1 MIVMEK
7 AMDKNISLII
17 NPCAGT
23 RRMHG
28 MLTDVVDRLNR
39 AGYKSTVFIT
49 GAKGDATEYAAKE
62 CIGSDLVICSG
73 GDGTFNEV
81 VNGLMKSG
89 LSIPIGYIPTGSTN
103 DFANSLHLSSDIM
116 TAVGDI
122 INGCVTDLDIGVI
135 NGQYF
140 SYVASTGI
148 FTRTTYSTPQNL
160 KNLLGHAAYV
170 LEGAKDLTSFIPMS
184 FDIECEEG
192 SFSGEYILGAVCNST
207 SLGGVLKLDPDVVDL
222 NDGLFELLFIRMPE
236 SLDEL
241 LRITNALSRKNYDC
255 DMIDFVSSSKVTIKC
270 EEPLD
275 WTLDGEL
282 CRCGETVT
290 IENIHN
296 AIKVITPGV
305 LVDL

>member
-1 MIVMEK
+1 
-7 AMDKNISLII
+7 MDKKVSMII

-23 RRMHG
+23 RKMRG
-28 MLTDVVDRLNR
+28 MLTDVVDKLNR

-49 GAKGDATEYAAKE
+49 GARGDATAYAAKE
-62 CIGSDLVICSG
+62 CGDSDLVICSG

-81 VNGLMKSG
+81 INGLLAGDVSV
-89 LSIPIGYIPTGSTN
+89 PIGYIPAGSTN

-122 INGCVTDLDIGVI
+122 INGCAVNLDIGKI

-148 FTRTTYSTPQNL
+148 FTRSTYSTPQNL

-170 LEGAKDLTSFIPMS
+170 LEGAKDLTTFTPMD
-184 FDIECEEG
+184 FEIECDEG

-207 SLGGVLKLDPDVVDL
+207 SLGGVLKLDPEVVDL

-270 EEPLD
+270 GEPLD

-282 CRCGETVT
+282 CRCGDTVT

-296 AIKVITPGV
+296 AIKVITPGIIY
-305 LVDL
+305 